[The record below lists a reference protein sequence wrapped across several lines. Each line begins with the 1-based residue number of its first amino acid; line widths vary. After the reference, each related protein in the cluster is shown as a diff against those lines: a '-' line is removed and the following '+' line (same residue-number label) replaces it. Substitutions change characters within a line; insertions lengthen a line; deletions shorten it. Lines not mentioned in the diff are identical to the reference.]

1 MFESNNRI
9 PLQQQTA
16 ASSKLLEMPSSY
28 TNIKNSITWGW
39 HFYYF
44 SFLNVVARS
53 IASKGK
59 SDVKESTDSS
69 TTIDDDE
76 KGT

>member
-1 MFESNNRI
+1 M
-9 PLQQQTA
+9 
-16 ASSKLLEMPSSY
+16 KLTFLLS
-28 TNIKNSITWGW
+28 
-39 HFYYF
+39 
-44 SFLNVVARS
+44 SFLNLIARS

-76 KGT
+76 KGTYDQLLFLTFILILLQCVFLRCVQYIL

>member
-1 MFESNNRI
+1 M
-9 PLQQQTA
+9 
-16 ASSKLLEMPSSY
+16 KLTFLV
-28 TNIKNSITWGW
+28 
-39 HFYYF
+39 FL
-44 SFLNVVARS
+44 FLNLVARS

-76 KGT
+76 KGTYATTIIFHSK

>member
-1 MFESNNRI
+1 M
-9 PLQQQTA
+9 
-16 ASSKLLEMPSSY
+16 KLTFLL
-28 TNIKNSITWGW
+28 
-39 HFYYF
+39 FL
-44 SFLNVVARS
+44 FLNLVARS

>member
-1 MFESNNRI
+1 M
-9 PLQQQTA
+9 
-16 ASSKLLEMPSSY
+16 KLTFLL
-28 TNIKNSITWGW
+28 
-39 HFYYF
+39 
-44 SFLNVVARS
+44 SFLNLIARS

-76 KGT
+76 KGTYSTTIILHKKQYYYQV

>member
-1 MFESNNRI
+1 M
-9 PLQQQTA
+9 
-16 ASSKLLEMPSSY
+16 KLTFLL
-28 TNIKNSITWGW
+28 
-39 HFYYF
+39 FL
-44 SFLNVVARS
+44 FLNLVARS

-76 KGT
+76 KGTYATTNIFSKQVKYFKCVFLTLGLYVYSSQY

>member
-28 TNIKNSITWGW
+28 TNIKLNYMKLT
-39 HFYYF
+39 FLLF
-44 SFLNVVARS
+44 LFLNLLARS